1 MVRPFALV
9 GFSAYGAL
17 VLCAAVG
24 PGNSW
29 VLALLCLGLACGI
42 ALFRLGLGIVA
53 RKELSER
60 SPKAL
65 SAAGRLFW
73 AAVALVVAGLLCGRC
88 SLAWE
93 GIAPLQQLEGREFYV
108 RAQLRYHR
116 YYYKLRVEAMGSD
129 EDSLAPTQPFTLRL
143 SASMPMVA
151 EPYDWVEC
159 DVTFSAF
166 DTSGLYSTLNSRL
179 SDGIQAGGYLSQ
191 FEGIRVEENPVL
203 PPGEI
208 LARFRA
214 QVGRALDQ
222 LLPRREAGFL
232 RALIL
237 GDGGGISETDMA
249 NFRALGVSHVL
260 VVSGMHMTVLAG
272 FLQLFLRRLPVRKS
286 VANLLTALA
295 LLLYLM
301 LSGFQ
306 PSASRGAAMY
316 GVLLLADSTGRRSD
330 GLNSLGL
337 AVLMVCLFN
346 PFAGGDLGFALSV
359 TATLGIV
366 LMYRPLESL
375 FLKCLWKPV
384 GVSLAATVSAL
395 LGTFPVQLAVFGGFP
410 LLLPLANFLMVV
422 PSTAL
427 LYLAFLGVFFVLLP
441 ATAPIAKVFLWAS
454 GWLVRLMLWIAEQL
468 AQVKGMFLPVRAPG
482 ALVLLAGMLLV
493 IAVAL
498 WNRDRLVRRV
508 TVCCAALLALG
519 VMVLSWELG
528 SGSAVLVAPATEGES
543 CVVLIQKG
551 RAAVLSLGGYRTDA
565 VSEVL
570 RRYNIREVT
579 AVCLPV
585 STQEGREA
593 AVQVMDAYD
602 CNLVLPQGSYVGRD
616 LELALHGKEPAFLE
630 AGESF
635 QPLPGIT
642 GEVLPQW
649 TGFALNVN
657 GVDVVVEWENSGEV
671 DCQVLFTTQTG
682 TEVNSPLSVLQSDA
696 IIEES
701 GAPVREGVAAPV
713 EGGSLAVEIHPQGTL
728 SLRRED

>member
-1 MVRPFALV
+1 
-9 GFSAYGAL
+9 
-17 VLCAAVG
+17 
-24 PGNSW
+24 
-29 VLALLCLGLACGI
+29 
-42 ALFRLGLGIVA
+42 
-53 RKELSER
+53 
-60 SPKAL
+60 
-65 SAAGRLFW
+65 
-73 AAVALVVAGLLCGRC
+73 
-88 SLAWE
+88 
-93 GIAPLQQLEGREFYV
+93 
-108 RAQLRYHR
+108 
-116 YYYKLRVEAMGSD
+116 
-129 EDSLAPTQPFTLRL
+129 
-143 SASMPMVA
+143 
-151 EPYDWVEC
+151 
-159 DVTFSAF
+159 
-166 DTSGLYSTLNSRL
+166 
-179 SDGIQAGGYLSQ
+179 
-191 FEGIRVEENPVL
+191 
-203 PPGEI
+203 
-208 LARFRA
+208 
-214 QVGRALDQ
+214 
-222 LLPRREAGFL
+222 
-232 RALIL
+232 
-237 GDGGGISETDMA
+237 
-249 NFRALGVSHVL
+249 
-260 VVSGMHMTVLAG
+260 
-272 FLQLFLRRLPVRKS
+272 
-286 VANLLTALA
+286 
-295 LLLYLM
+295 
-301 LSGFQ
+301 
-306 PSASRGAAMY
+306 
-316 GVLLLADSTGRRSD
+316 
-330 GLNSLGL
+330 
-337 AVLMVCLFN
+337 
-346 PFAGGDLGFALSV
+346 
-359 TATLGIV
+359 
-366 LMYRPLESL
+366 
-375 FLKCLWKPV
+375 
-384 GVSLAATVSAL
+384 
-395 LGTFPVQLAVFGGFP
+395 
-410 LLLPLANFLMVV
+410 
-422 PSTAL
+422 
-427 LYLAFLGVFFVLLP
+427 
-441 ATAPIAKVFLWAS
+441 
-454 GWLVRLMLWIAEQL
+454 MLWIAEQL